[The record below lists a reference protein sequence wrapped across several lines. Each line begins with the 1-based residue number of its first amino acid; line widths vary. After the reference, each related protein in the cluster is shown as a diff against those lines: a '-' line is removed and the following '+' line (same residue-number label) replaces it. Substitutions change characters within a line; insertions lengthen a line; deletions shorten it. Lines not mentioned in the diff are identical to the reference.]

1 MNSKARYHSARWIT
15 TAAVTG
21 VLSFATLNMVG
32 CDDNDTPGEV
42 LDEAIDETG
51 DAVEEVGEDIEDAA
65 DDVGDEIDDAADDA
79 KS

>member
-1 MNSKARYHSARWIT
+1 MNSNSRYQSARLLM
-15 TAAVTG
+15 TAAVAG
-21 VLSFATLNMVG
+21 VMSFATLNMVG

>member
-32 CDDNDTPGEV
+32 CDDNDTPGE
-42 LDEAIDETG
+42 AIDETG
-51 DAVEEVGEDIEDAA
+51 DAIEEVGEDIEDTA